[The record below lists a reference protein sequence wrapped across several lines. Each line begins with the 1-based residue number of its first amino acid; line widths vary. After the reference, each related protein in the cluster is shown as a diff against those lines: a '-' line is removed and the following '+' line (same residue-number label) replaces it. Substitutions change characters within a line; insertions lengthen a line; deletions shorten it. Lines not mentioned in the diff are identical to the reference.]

1 MVGLQL
7 NKQSVTFIEM
17 HLALQ
22 RRVKIL
28 VQTNKL
34 ANPQNLLIRFLFF
47 RAYRVTFGDP
57 STPHLQCFGAFDHHD
72 VFEYLVT
79 TKSYVFEYL
88 VTTKSCVF
96 EYLVSTKKYHFIE
109 DLFSSAIVLFSFVH
123 FVVHIKAGL
132 TFSIVFILFL
142 QKLNKCHSQTNN

>member
-7 NKQSVTFIEM
+7 HKQSVTFIEM
-17 HLALQ
+17 HLAQQ

-47 RAYRVTFGDP
+47 HAYRVTFGDP

-72 VFEYLVT
+72 VSSTQLPQKNY
-79 TKSYVFEYL
+79 
-88 VTTKSCVF
+88 VF

-109 DLFSSAIVLFSFVH
+109 DLFSSPIVLFSFVH

>member
-1 MVGLQL
+1 MVRLQL

-17 HLALQ
+17 HLAQQ

-47 RAYRVTFGDP
+47 HAYRVTFGDP

-79 TKSYVFEYL
+79 TKNS
-88 VTTKSCVF
+88 VF

-132 TFSIVFILFL
+132 TFSIVFIL

>member
-7 NKQSVTFIEM
+7 HKQSVTFIEM
-17 HLALQ
+17 HLAQQ

-47 RAYRVTFGDP
+47 HAYRVTFGDP

-79 TKSYVFEYL
+79 TKK
-88 VTTKSCVF
+88 TM
-96 EYLVSTKKYHFIE
+96 
-109 DLFSSAIVLFSFVH
+109 FSSTQLAQKSITSLKICFLLQLFNFLLFTLLFTSKQDSRFQLFSFC
-123 FVVHIKAGL
+123 FFK
-132 TFSIVFILFL
+132 S
-142 QKLNKCHSQTNN
+142 